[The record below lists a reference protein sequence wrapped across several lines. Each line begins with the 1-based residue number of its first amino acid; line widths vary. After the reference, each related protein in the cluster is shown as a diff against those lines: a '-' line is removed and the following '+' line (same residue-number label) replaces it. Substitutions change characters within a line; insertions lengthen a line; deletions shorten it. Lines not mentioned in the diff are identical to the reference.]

1 MLLNVTADVTKN
13 SNGEILSEENCTSK
27 TKQQTWQINLA
38 VLMSEVI
45 NVSLYAFTAINLKAF
60 LVTSSFGLTKQERK
74 NYSSGERRK
83 KGTSGF
89 LYQYDLAL
97 FRVVALVICI
107 FFFCLA
113 QLQRQKWNKSCLAL
127 QMITKAFWMIR
138 CTKPWVYQTLQF
150 LNGLCFLL
158 STSVIF
164 FTAPNRSD
172 TLLICNIG

>member
-89 LYQYDLAL
+89 LYQYDLVL

-113 QLQRQKWNKSCLAL
+113 QLQRQKWTNLVLLYRWSLKHSEWFDAPNHEF
-127 QMITKAFWMIR
+127 TKHYSFLM
-138 CTKPWVYQTLQF
+138 VYVFCFQL
-150 LNGLCFLL
+150 LWFLL
-158 STSVIF
+158 QLPRE
-164 FTAPNRSD
+164 A
-172 TLLICNIG
+172 TLY

>member
-107 FFFCLA
+107 LYFLSCSTPKA
-113 QLQRQKWNKSCLAL
+113 EVNKSCLAL
-127 QMITKAFWMIR
+127 QMITKAFWVIR
-138 CTKPWVYQTLQF
+138 RTKPWVYQTLQF